1 MKFVITKESK
11 EEILKNSIVIDGYHL
26 PSRNHSFIIGDE
38 VIKNITITN
47 RKLAHKFASRA
58 ALKKYNKLIKV
69 LTDMYIDEE
78 DNPNGMMEIL
88 NQIEK
93 FKTEIK
99 IKYRKYLKKKELE
112 EMASKLKFMQQQAKE
127 KQCEIY
133 YNNIRQ
139 KENTT
144 NRIR

>member
-11 EEILKNSIVIDGYHL
+11 EKAVKSKIVIEGYRL
-26 PSRNHSFIIGDE
+26 PSRNHSFIIEDE
-38 VIKNITITN
+38 IIKNITVTN
-47 RKLAHKFASRA
+47 KKFAHKFASRA
-58 ALKKYNKLIKV
+58 AFKKYNKLIKN
-69 LTDMYIDEE
+69 LTDIYIDEE

-93 FKTEIK
+93 FKMEIK

-127 KQCEIY
+127 KQYEIY
-133 YNNIRQ
+133 YNSTKSR
-139 KENTT
+139 ENAI
-144 NRIR
+144 NRTR